1 MCIISCVMS
10 PEPIVSV
17 IMGIDTA
24 HSVSERDHD
33 VVVLSPYP
41 SKTKSFIYEGYS
53 RRFLWAKDLNL
64 NQYIRIIETI

>member
-1 MCIISCVMS
+1 MS
-10 PEPIVSV
+10 PEPIVSA
-17 IMGIDTA
+17 IMGTDTV

-41 SKTKSFIYEGYS
+41 SKTKRFIYEGYS
-53 RRFLWAKDLNL
+53 RRFPSAKDLNL